1 MNIQLS
7 EHFNYTKLMR
17 FTLPTITMMI
27 VTSLYSVVDGIF
39 VSNVLGSEAFA
50 AVNLIFPFPM
60 MLSAVG
66 FMIGTG
72 GSALVSMTLG
82 EGRKQK
88 ANEYFSM
95 LVAFVS
101 AAGVLLTIFGIAFIR
116 PISMLLG
123 AEGELLDG
131 CIIYGSSLMLGL
143 APFMLQN
150 CFQSFLV
157 TAERP
162 KLGLGISIA
171 AGLTNMA
178 LDFLFIYVFPWGL
191 VGAAAA
197 TVLSQV
203 VGGVIPLIYF
213 WRKNT
218 SLLQLVCFHFEW
230 KPIIKSCVN
239 GSSEMLTNLSTSL
252 LNMLYNLQLM
262 RLVGENGISAY
273 GVIMYVSFIFTGTYL
288 GYAIGAAPIV
298 GYHYGAGNKKEL
310 KSLLRKSLLLITAV
324 AVGLTALSEILSGG
338 LAGIFV
344 SYDRELM
351 EMTKIAIQ
359 IYSLSYLISGFNIF
373 GSAFFTALNDGPVSA
388 LISFVRTLLFQIIMI
403 LVLPAL
409 FGLNGVWFA
418 VVAAE
423 ALALLVTIICFL
435 AKRKKYQYF

>member
-39 VSNVLGSEAFA
+39 VSNVLGGEAFA

-131 CIIYGSSLMLGL
+131 CMIYGSSLMLGL

-262 RLVGENGISAY
+262 RLVGENGVSAY

>member
-82 EGRKQK
+82 EGKKQK

-101 AAGVLLTIFGIAFIR
+101 VTGVLLTIFGIAFIR

-131 CIIYGSSLMLGL
+131 CVIYGSSLMLGL

-171 AGLTNMA
+171 AGLTNMV

-230 KPIIKSCVN
+230 KPILKSCAN

-262 RLVGENGISAY
+262 RLVGENGVSAY

-310 KSLLRKSLLLITAV
+310 KSLFRKSLLLITAV
-324 AVGLTALSEILSGG
+324 SVGLTALSEILSGG

-351 EMTKIAIQ
+351 EITKIAIQ

-373 GSAFFTALNDGPVSA
+373 GSSFFTALNDGPVSA

-423 ALALLVTIICFL
+423 ALALLVTIICFF

>member
-1 MNIQLS
+1 M
-7 EHFNYTKLMR
+7 H

-82 EGRKQK
+82 EGKKQK

-95 LVAFVS
+95 LVAFVGV
-101 AAGVLLTIFGIAFIR
+101 AGVLLTILGIAFIR

-123 AEGELLDG
+123 AEGELLEG
-131 CIIYGSSLMLGL
+131 CVIYGSSLMLGL

-171 AGLTNMA
+171 AGLTNMV

-197 TVLSQV
+197 TALSQV

-218 SLLQLVCFHFEW
+218 SLLQLVRFRLEW
-230 KPIIKSCVN
+230 KPILKSCAN

-262 RLVGENGISAY
+262 RLVGENGVSAY

-324 AVGLTALSEILSGG
+324 AVGLTALSEILSEG

-388 LISFVRTLLFQIIMI
+388 LISFVRTLLFQIVMI
-403 LVLPAL
+403 LALPAL

-423 ALALLVTIICFL
+423 ALALLVTIICFVV
-435 AKRKKYQYF
+435 KRKKYQYF

>member
-82 EGRKQK
+82 EGKKQK

-101 AAGVLLTIFGIAFIR
+101 VTGVLLTIFGIAFIR

-131 CIIYGSSLMLGL
+131 CVIYGSSLMLGL

-230 KPIIKSCVN
+230 KPILKSCAN

-262 RLVGENGISAY
+262 RLVGENGVSAY

-324 AVGLTALSEILSGG
+324 SVGLTALSEILSGG
-338 LAGIFV
+338 LSGIFV

-351 EMTKIAIQ
+351 EITKIAIQ

-403 LVLPAL
+403 LVLPAF

>member
-82 EGRKQK
+82 EGKKQK

-95 LVAFVS
+95 LVAFVGV
-101 AAGVLLTIFGIAFIR
+101 AGVLLTILGIAFIR

-123 AEGELLDG
+123 AEGELLEG
-131 CIIYGSSLMLGL
+131 CVIYGSSLMLGL

-171 AGLTNMA
+171 AGLTNMV

-197 TVLSQV
+197 TALSQV

-218 SLLQLVCFHFEW
+218 SLLQLVRFRLEW
-230 KPIIKSCVN
+230 KPILKSCAN

-262 RLVGENGISAY
+262 RLVGENGVSAY

-324 AVGLTALSEILSGG
+324 AVGLTALSEILSEG

-388 LISFVRTLLFQIIMI
+388 LISFVRTLLFQIVMI

-423 ALALLVTIICFL
+423 ALALLVTIICFVV
-435 AKRKKYQYF
+435 KRKKYQYF

>member
-131 CIIYGSSLMLGL
+131 CMIYGSSLMLGL

-262 RLVGENGISAY
+262 RLVGENGVSAY

-324 AVGLTALSEILSGG
+324 AVGLTAFSEILSGG

>member
-131 CIIYGSSLMLGL
+131 CMIYGSSLMLGL

-262 RLVGENGISAY
+262 RLVGENGVSAY

-409 FGLNGVWFA
+409 FGENGVWFA

>member
-143 APFMLQN
+143 APFMP
-150 CFQSFLV
+150 
-157 TAERP
+157 A
-162 KLGLGISIA
+162 KL
-171 AGLTNMA
+171 
-178 LDFLFIYVFPWGL
+178 FPE
-191 VGAAAA
+191 
-197 TVLSQV
+197 LS
-203 VGGVIPLIYF
+203 
-213 WRKNT
+213 
-218 SLLQLVCFHFEW
+218 C
-230 KPIIKSCVN
+230 
-239 GSSEMLTNLSTSL
+239 
-252 LNMLYNLQLM
+252 
-262 RLVGENGISAY
+262 
-273 GVIMYVSFIFTGTYL
+273 
-288 GYAIGAAPIV
+288 
-298 GYHYGAGNKKEL
+298 
-310 KSLLRKSLLLITAV
+310 
-324 AVGLTALSEILSGG
+324 
-338 LAGIFV
+338 
-344 SYDRELM
+344 DR
-351 EMTKIAIQ
+351 
-359 IYSLSYLISGFNIF
+359 
-373 GSAFFTALNDGPVSA
+373 
-388 LISFVRTLLFQIIMI
+388 
-403 LVLPAL
+403 
-409 FGLNGVWFA
+409 
-418 VVAAE
+418 
-423 ALALLVTIICFL
+423 
-435 AKRKKYQYF
+435 

>member
-1 MNIQLS
+1 MSIQLS
-7 EHFNYTKLMR
+7 EHFNYTKLMH

-82 EGRKQK
+82 EGKKQK

-95 LVAFVS
+95 LVAFVGV
-101 AAGVLLTIFGIAFIR
+101 AGVLLTILGIAFIR

-123 AEGELLDG
+123 AEGELLEG
-131 CIIYGSSLMLGL
+131 CVIYGSSLMLGL

-171 AGLTNMA
+171 AGLTNMV

-197 TVLSQV
+197 TALSQV

-218 SLLQLVCFHFEW
+218 SLLQLVRFRLEW
-230 KPIIKSCVN
+230 KPILKSCAN

-262 RLVGENGISAY
+262 RLVGENGVSAY

-324 AVGLTALSEILSGG
+324 AVGLTALSEILSEG

-388 LISFVRTLLFQIIMI
+388 LISFVRTLLFQIVMI
-403 LVLPAL
+403 LALPAL

-423 ALALLVTIICFL
+423 ALALLVTIICFVV
-435 AKRKKYQYF
+435 KRKKYQYF

>member
-262 RLVGENGISAY
+262 RLVGENGVSAY

-344 SYDRELM
+344 SYDPELM

>member
-82 EGRKQK
+82 EGREQE

-101 AAGVLLTIFGIAFIR
+101 VTGVLLTIFGIAFIR

-131 CIIYGSSLMLGL
+131 CVIYGSSLMLGL

-203 VGGVIPLIYF
+203 IGCVIPLIYF

-230 KPIIKSCVN
+230 KPILKSCAN

-262 RLVGENGISAY
+262 RLVGENGVSAY

-310 KSLLRKSLLLITAV
+310 KSLFRKSLLLITAV
-324 AVGLTALSEILSGG
+324 SVGLTALSEILSGG

-351 EMTKIAIQ
+351 EITKIAIQ

-423 ALALLVTIICFL
+423 ALALLVTIICFF

>member
-218 SLLQLVCFHFEW
+218 SLLQLVWFHFEW

-262 RLVGENGISAY
+262 RLVGENGVSAY

>member
-131 CIIYGSSLMLGL
+131 CMIYGSSLMLGL

-171 AGLTNMA
+171 AGLTNMV

-262 RLVGENGISAY
+262 RLVGENGVSAY